1 MNPLQLP
8 TINISAGLHRN
19 NAVFFLRFY
28 FNTLLIEKLKSISA
42 RWSQSNKCWYLKNTE
57 TNLTLLFT
65 VFKDVAWLNVHELK
79 GNNQKT
85 TLAVKQKKTSSKIT
99 IPEAYLLFLKRRRY
113 SLNTIKTYLSFL
125 KEFGNF
131 VFPKEFTD
139 CDLEDVK
146 KYIDYLINDKKV
158 ASSTQNQ
165 AINALKCYYENMLG
179 WERFTAN
186 IERPRKEKK
195 LPKLL
200 SETEVLRMIRVTN
213 NIKHKFI
220 ICTLYSSGIRIGEL
234 LNLKKEDLF
243 FEKNIIFVRGG
254 KGKKDR
260 TTVLSENLKKLF
272 VLYLKQYKPNYWVI
286 ENHVRRKYS
295 ASSVQNVIKRAAKNA
310 KINRNVTAHMLR
322 HSFATHLLEQGLD
335 LRYIQ
340 QLLGHE
346 SSKTTEIYTHVTNK
360 SLAKIKSPLDTFLDS
375 QNTDNMNINP
385 HIDKVNINRT
395 GV

>member
-8 TINISAGLHRN
+8 TVTISAGLHRN
-19 NAVFFLRFY
+19 KSVLFLRFY
-28 FNTLLIEKLKSISA
+28 FNTLFIEKLKSISA

-57 TNLTLLFT
+57 TNLKLLFT
-65 VFKDVAWLNVHELK
+65 VFKGTAWLNVHGLK
-79 GNNQKT
+79 GNHQKT
-85 TLAVKQKKTSSKIT
+85 TVAVKQKKTSSKIT

-113 SLNTIKTYLSFL
+113 RLNTIKTSLSFL

-146 KYIDYLINDKKV
+146 RYIDYLINDKKV

-186 IERPRKEKK
+186 IERPKKEKK

-200 SETEVLRMIRVTN
+200 SETEVLKMIRVTN

-234 LNLKKEDLF
+234 LNLKKGSSF
-243 FEKNIIFVRGG
+243 F
-254 KGKKDR
+254 
-260 TTVLSENLKKLF
+260 
-272 VLYLKQYKPNYWVI
+272 
-286 ENHVRRKYS
+286 
-295 ASSVQNVIKRAAKNA
+295 
-310 KINRNVTAHMLR
+310 
-322 HSFATHLLEQGLD
+322 
-335 LRYIQ
+335 
-340 QLLGHE
+340 
-346 SSKTTEIYTHVTNK
+346 
-360 SLAKIKSPLDTFLDS
+360 
-375 QNTDNMNINP
+375 
-385 HIDKVNINRT
+385 
-395 GV
+395 